1 MPSKNTNIIGQLR
14 GKHDPHYKLAARVDL
29 NHDIIH
35 GIEKKLTDLPKIHS
49 TLSKSFGMQRKT
61 LRRVM
66 GLEGIQSSLLFR
78 VIGLEEVV
86 TGDARKRPKGE
97 PEGEKPLSRKGPD
110 PKKPRGKKPKR
121 GRRGARGR
129 SGRPGV
135 DGRGS
140 GSYTDGARRIGTL
153 DGADGA
159 PGASGIG
166 SPGLDGVAGGT
177 GGYGPGGLDGLD
189 GISGADGL
197 GGARGA
203 DGSGADG
210 LGGADGFGIDGAAG
224 AGGADGYG
232 YGVDGAA
239 GAAGADG
246 RSVHILDGPGAF
258 DKSFRRTR
266 ISTESF
272 TKGTPYTKTDAYAED
287 VHGITAD
294 GEQLTPQERKKRFLE
309 RRKKITAD
317 RFKRGTSAEGAEKV
331 AADTTGTS
339 DLVKVGK
346 PDPAATSVTPPDQE
360 DAASGEERG
369 GEQSN
374 AQKILKS
381 ISSPISTI
389 ADTVDSIFKTIQDQ
403 YKEQQDT
410 KEDARIKSEEKEV
423 KAQEKSLEK
432 GGSKG
437 KGLGGK
443 LQDTTKKLF
452 KPFTG
457 ILERLKQF
465 FVAILAGKVLMP
477 LLDWFGDPANADKV
491 TSLFRFVK
499 DWWPVLVAGLIA
511 FLGPSMISLVGVVAL
526 LMWGVPKIVDA
537 VKWVLNIP
545 SMIGKLLTGG
555 GKDLDKAGDDAV
567 AGIEKDTDTKIPGQ
581 DPKAEKQADQTG
593 QQQQQQAPTGGRGG
607 QQQQQVQPK
616 QKLFGGGKVNKYE
629 DGGKVKDKEE
639 DRGGVVEGPKGKDR
653 VPAML
658 TDGEFVMSRGAVQEY
673 GADTLAGMNAA
684 AGGTNK
690 PDMVKVPHFSGGG
703 MVGDTPPEPANIS
716 SGSDGASGSGSDGAS
731 GSDGSSGSDGASGS
745 GGESGKDGKDGKG
758 ILGKIWGAAQ
768 KVLSP
773 QIRIMMKLIGGVKGM
788 ITNIASNTIKKL
800 TGGIPKK
807 KHIKLHNS
815 YALKDHTHK
824 SLGPASGGGEAGK
837 PTGIGRMLAG
847 AADAATGGFFD
858 FDKQGGGGADL
869 IKKAKAKISQI
880 QKGGANI
887 TPPASNESKVTII
900 QQDGGGSSP
909 SPEPGGSNI
918 PAFPVVYPARKSTK
932 QKLLGITV

>member
-35 GIEKKLTDLPKIHS
+35 GIEKQLTDLPKIHS

-66 GLEGIQSSLLFR
+66 GLESLQSSLLFR

-86 TGDARKRPKGE
+86 TGDARKKQKGKKKPKLVRRTYRAGGDG
-97 PEGEKPLSRKGPD
+97 PEGQKKQKGN
-110 PKKPRGKKPKR
+110 KKPRGKKPVMGKPV
-121 GRRGARGR
+121 GGFADGWGEDV
-129 SGRPGV
+129 SGDWDSTSGQ
-135 DGRGS
+135 GS
-140 GSYTDGARRIGTL
+140 GSYTDGARRVSVK
-153 DGADGA
+153 DGWE
-159 PGASGIG
+159 G
-166 SPGLDGVAGGT
+166 S
-177 GGYGPGGLDGLD
+177 
-189 GISGADGL
+189 
-197 GGARGA
+197 
-203 DGSGADG
+203 
-210 LGGADGFGIDGAAG
+210 DGAAG
-224 AGGADGYG
+224 VSGADLPAGAYSLDDPRRPKSKDEKEFEAAER
-232 YGVDGAA
+232 YYDALNADAAA
-239 GAAGADG
+239 GSGGVSAKIDSGKG
-246 RSVHILDGPGAF
+246 GTTGVRG
-258 DKSFRRTR
+258 FRKTR
-266 ISTESF
+266 ISTENFKRGSSQE
-272 TKGTPYTKTDAYAED
+272 TLEDRVERLERNRQESKAGEEHTGSIEHIETTSGVDAATGEPLSAE
-287 VHGITAD
+287 
-294 GEQLTPQERKKRFLE
+294 ERKRRF
-309 RRKKITAD
+309 RIRTGKISAD
-317 RFKRGTSAEGAEKV
+317 TFKRGTSAEGAEKV

-360 DAASGEERG
+360 DASSGEEG
-369 GEQSN
+369 AADQSN

-410 KEDARIKSEEKEV
+410 KEDSRIKSEEQEV

-432 GGSKG
+432 GASK

-443 LQDTTKKLF
+443 IKDTTAKVF

-457 ILERLKQF
+457 IIDRIKQF
-465 FVAILAGKVLMP
+465 FVAILAGKILMP
-477 LLDWFGDPANADKV
+477 MLDWFGDPKNADKV

-511 FLGPSMISLVGVVAL
+511 FLGPSMVSLVGVVAL

-581 DPKAEKQADQTG
+581 DPKVEKEADQKG
-593 QQQQQQAPTGGRGG
+593 EAQQQQAQTGGQGQ
-607 QQQQQVQPK
+607 QQQQQVQPT

-629 DGGKVKDKEE
+629 DGGKVKDKKE

-658 TDGEFVMSRGAVQEY
+658 TDGEFVMSKGAVQEY

-690 PDMVKVPHFSGGG
+690 PDMIKVPHFSGGG
-703 MVGDTPPEPANIS
+703 MVGDTPPEPVNV
-716 SGSDGASGSGSDGAS
+716 
-731 GSDGSSGSDGASGS
+731 SSGSDGASGS
-745 GGESGKDGKDGKG
+745 GGESGKDGKDGG

-768 KVLSP
+768 KLLSP

-869 IKKAKAKISQI
+869 IKKAKAKISNI

-909 SPEPGGSNI
+909 SPESGGSNI

>member
-35 GIEKKLTDLPKIHS
+35 GIEKQLTDLPKIHS

-66 GLEGIQSSLLFR
+66 GLESLQSSLLFR

-86 TGDARKRPKGE
+86 TGDARKKQKGKKKPKLVRRTYRAGGDG
-97 PEGEKPLSRKGPD
+97 PEGQKKQKGN
-110 PKKPRGKKPKR
+110 KKPRGKKPGMGKPV
-121 GRRGARGR
+121 GGFADGWGEDV
-129 SGRPGV
+129 SGDWDSTSGQ
-135 DGRGS
+135 GS
-140 GSYTDGARRIGTL
+140 GSYTDGARRVSVKDGWEGS
-153 DGADGA
+153 DGAA
-159 PGASGIG
+159 
-166 SPGLDGVAGGT
+166 GV
-177 GGYGPGGLDGLD
+177 
-189 GISGADGL
+189 S
-197 GGARGA
+197 
-203 DGSGADG
+203 
-210 LGGADGFGIDGAAG
+210 GADGFGAAG
-224 AGGADGYG
+224 ASGADGYG

-239 GAAGADG
+239 GAAGSGGVSAKIDSG
-246 RSVHILDGPGAF
+246 KGGTTGVRG
-258 DKSFRRTR
+258 FRKTR
-266 ISTESF
+266 ISTEN
-272 TKGTPYTKTDAYAED
+272 
-287 VHGITAD
+287 
-294 GEQLTPQERKKRFLE
+294 
-309 RRKKITAD
+309 
-317 RFKRGTSAEGAEKV
+317 FKRGSSQETLEDRVERLERNRQESKAGEEHTGSIEHIETTSGVDAATGEPLSAEERKRRFRIRTGKISADTFKKGTSAAGAEKV

-360 DAASGEERG
+360 DASSGEEG
-369 GEQSN
+369 AADQSN

-410 KEDARIKSEEKEV
+410 KEDSRIKSEEQEV

-432 GGSKG
+432 GASK

-443 LQDTTKKLF
+443 IKDTTAKVF

-457 ILERLKQF
+457 IIDRIKQF
-465 FVAILAGKVLMP
+465 FVAILAGKILMP
-477 LLDWFGDPANADKV
+477 MLDWFGDPKNADKV

-511 FLGPSMISLVGVVAL
+511 FLGPSMVSLVGVVAL

-581 DPKAEKQADQTG
+581 DPKVEKEADQKG
-593 QQQQQQAPTGGRGG
+593 EAQQQQAQTGGQGQ
-607 QQQQQVQPK
+607 QQQQQVQPT

-629 DGGKVKDKEE
+629 DGGKVKDKKE

-653 VPAML
+653 VPAMR
-658 TDGEFVMSRGAVQEY
+658 TDGEFVMSKGAVQEY

-690 PDMVKVPHFSGGG
+690 PDMIKVPHFSGGG
-703 MVGDTPPEPANIS
+703 MVGDTPPEPVNV
-716 SGSDGASGSGSDGAS
+716 
-731 GSDGSSGSDGASGS
+731 SSGSDGASGS
-745 GGESGKDGKDGKG
+745 GGESGKDGKDGG

-768 KVLSP
+768 KLLSP

-807 KHIKLHNS
+807 QHIKLHNS

-869 IKKAKAKISQI
+869 IKKAKAKISNI

-909 SPEPGGSNI
+909 SPESGGSNI